1 MDLDWFS
8 EDNFVNAEL
17 FNDNSII
24 KQKTIEKNIT
34 KTKNSPKYI
43 NTNNKYKK
51 ELDASE
57 CFNFNLESTDKMDIL
72 EILNYLSF
80 VSNNLRTIIRNKNL
94 ISGFDKETFENL
106 MKYLFWLKDACFAVK
121 QYFICSKKR
130 ENINENIFKP
140 FKTSSYK
147 FCNYKNNCS
156 IHKNKNKTCDKNHFV
171 FDMVLID
178 INNLILSL
186 EIITS
191 KDLDYL
197 NWIFSD
203 NILSILVNEMT
214 DDKTPNCEIN
224 KLKINDNVTSELVN
238 LFFIDKN
245 VILKCFDVISYVLNK
260 MFEESATFL
269 NYDIES
275 YLINL

>member
-224 KLKINDNVTSELVN
+224 KLKITDNVTSELVN